1 MTKLEEKRV
10 ERLVLDARASRDFWM
25 SQALLYQKELAIV
38 NRACARKSFLIKRL
52 RANIGWMKHDIEL
65 VHHKEKVANEDQEFP
80 GILR

>member
-65 VHHKEKVANEDQEFP
+65 VHHKEKVANDTQ
-80 GILR
+80 G

>member
-38 NRACARKSFLIKRL
+38 NRACSRKSFLIKRL

-65 VHHKEKVANEDQEFP
+65 VHHKEKVANDTQ
-80 GILR
+80 G

>member
-38 NRACARKSFLIKRL
+38 NRACARKAFLIKRL

-65 VHHKEKVANEDQEFP
+65 VHRVGSSQGEGGK
-80 GILR
+80 